1 MLFSSFFFLNAPPT
15 TEIYTLPLHDALPI
29 PVTVP
34 LSASVYVSALNVPPL
49 DTSVWPAAPA
59 PDRFVG
65 VPPVPVAVNVH
76 SDSAAVPP
84 LSLVTILSSTSDGG
98 LSLLMMVHIALS
110 PLASKIGRASCRER
124 V

>member
-76 SDSAAVPP
+76 SDSAEIATAYVCTPFTSFTRMP
-84 LSLVTILSSTSDGG
+84 SSV
-98 LSLLMMVHIALS
+98 LIIVHIALS
-110 PLASKIGRASCRER
+110 PVA
-124 V
+124 